1 MKKAT
6 SASIRALPPIL
17 AILAIFAASCAF
29 AEAPAATAKASVA
42 FEPDGAAHLI
52 DLEVPIPAAISAQAA
67 ALIRGRESSSDSMQ
81 GLSAPIEALR
91 QASDARNA
99 KTTERL
105 LQLYPATIRK
115 TTLGGVVVR
124 FITPGKIAPGR
135 QNQLLI
141 NLHGGAFII
150 GEGSIVEAVPIA
162 FKTGI
167 AVLAIDYRLAPSHPF
182 PAAVD
187 DVISVYRELLKT
199 HKSKQLALYGS
210 SAGAV
215 LSAQAAVRML
225 QLGLPLPASLGFF
238 SGTADFSRP
247 GDTEALFG
255 VLGFSAHVTPVA
267 VQAAAYLTDHDRR
280 DPVMSPI
287 YADLK
292 SFPPTLC
299 MSGTRDFFLSGT
311 SNFHRALLRAGV
323 ASELVVFDAMPHV
336 HWAEPDL
343 PEAEEAL
350 DLQAAF
356 LARHT
361 RS

>member
-1 MKKAT
+1 VRKTTAAIGW
-6 SASIRALPPIL
+6 SLPPIL
-17 AILAIFAASCAF
+17 AFFAASCAF
-29 AEAPAATAKASVA
+29 AEAPAAAAKASVDFKA
-42 FEPDGAAHLI
+42 DGVAHLV
-52 DLEVPIPAAISAQAA
+52 DLEVPIPATISAQAA
-67 ALIRGRESSSDSMQ
+67 ALIRAREASPDTMQ
-81 GLSAPIEALR
+81 GLTAPIEVMR
-91 QASDARNA
+91 QGSDARNA
-99 KTTERL
+99 KTTHRL

-124 FITPGKIAPGR
+124 FVTPEKIAPGR
-135 QNQLLI
+135 QDQLLI
-141 NLHGGAFII
+141 NLHGGAFIL
-150 GEGSIVEAVPIA
+150 GEGSVVEAIPIA

-167 AVLAIDYRLAPSHPF
+167 VVVAVDYRLAPSHPF

-199 HKSKQLALYGS
+199 HKSKQLSLYGS

-225 QLGLPLPASLGFF
+225 QLGLPVPASLGFF
-238 SGTADFSRP
+238 SGTADFARP
-247 GDTEALFG
+247 GDTESLFG

-267 VQAAAYLTDHDRR
+267 VQAAAYLTDHDRK

-292 SFPPTLC
+292 GFPPTLC

-336 HWAEPDL
+336 HWTEPDL
-343 PEAEEAL
+343 PEADEAL
-350 DLQAAF
+350 DQQAAF

-361 RS
+361 GF

>member
-6 SASIRALPPIL
+6 SAIAWSLPPIL
-17 AILAIFAASCAF
+17 ALFAVCSAF
-29 AEAPAATAKASVA
+29 GDAPAKTAKASVA

-81 GLSAPIEALR
+81 GLSAPIETLR

-99 KTTERL
+99 RTTERL

-124 FITPGKIAPGR
+124 FVTPGKIAPGR

-150 GEGSIVEAVPIA
+150 GGGSVVEAIPIA

-167 AVLAIDYRLAPSHPF
+167 PVLAIDYRLAPSHAF

-199 HKSKQLALYGS
+199 HKPEQLSLYGS

-225 QLGLPLPASLGFF
+225 QLGLPVPASLGFF

-255 VLGFSAHVTPVA
+255 VLGFSPHVTPVA

-336 HWAEPDL
+336 HWTEPDL
-343 PEAEEAL
+343 PEADEAL

-356 LARHT
+356 LARYT

>member
-1 MKKAT
+1 MNKTKPA
-6 SASIRALPPIL
+6 IGRILPVVL
-17 AILAIFAASCAF
+17 FLFAAPCVF
-29 AEAPAATAKASVA
+29 AEASTLASKAGVV
-42 FEPDGAAHLI
+42 FKPDGAAHII
-52 DLEVPIPAAISAQAA
+52 DLNIPIPATISPQAA
-67 ALIRGRESSSDSMQ
+67 ALIRASEASPDTMQ
-81 GLSAPIEALR
+81 GLTAPIETLR
-91 QASDARNA
+91 RMSDEKDA
-99 KTTERL
+99 KTVERL
-105 LQLYPATIRK
+105 LQLYPATVRK

-124 FITPGKIAPGR
+124 FVTPEKIAPGR
-135 QNQLLI
+135 QDQLLI

-150 GEGSIVEAVPIA
+150 GEGSLVEAVPIA
-162 FKTGI
+162 FKSGI
-167 AVLAIDYRLAPSHPF
+167 PVLAIDYRLAPSHPF

-199 HKSKQLALYGS
+199 HNSKQLSIYGS

-225 QLGLPLPASLGFF
+225 QLGLPVPASLGFF

-247 GDTEALFG
+247 GDTESLFG

-267 VQAAAYLTDHDRR
+267 IQAAAYLTDHDRR

-292 SFPPTLC
+292 TFPPTLC
-299 MSGTRDFFLSGT
+299 MSGTRDFFLSST

-336 HWAEPDL
+336 HWTEPDL
-343 PEAEEAL
+343 PESDEAL

-361 RS
+361 GS